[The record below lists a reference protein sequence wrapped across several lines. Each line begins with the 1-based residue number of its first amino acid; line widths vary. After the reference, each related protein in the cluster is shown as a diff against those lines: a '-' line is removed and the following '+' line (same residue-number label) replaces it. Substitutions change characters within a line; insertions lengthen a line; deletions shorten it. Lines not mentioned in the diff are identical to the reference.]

1 MTMTIRAV
9 FGAMT
14 AAALLAATPAS
25 AGECKKLAAAGD
37 GFTRSIAE
45 FMADKGLKNVI
56 AGYGMKGQGQV
67 AMKCDSGTIYVEC
80 HASQTACK

>member
-9 FGAMT
+9 LGAVT
-14 AAALLAATPAS
+14 AAALVAATPAS
-25 AGECKKLAAAGD
+25 AGECKKVAAAGD

-45 FMADKGLKNVI
+45 FMAQKGLKNVI
-56 AGYGMKGQGQV
+56 DGYGMKAQGQM
-67 AMKCDSGTIYVEC
+67 AMKCDVGSVYVEC